1 MLPDP
6 LLPPLSLYVHLPWC
20 EQKCPYCDF
29 NSHPLRQVLPEEDY
43 VKALLQDLEITAL
56 QAGGRA
62 LCSVFFG
69 GGTPSLFSA
78 HSVAA
83 VLESTHKLIGLAD
96 KAEITLEANPGSANA
111 KRFAAYR
118 DAGVNRLSLGLQ
130 SFSDP
135 QLKALGRIHDESQSR
150 QAVMAARDAGFEQIN
165 IDLMHGLPGQSTS
178 AAAHDIESAIAFSP
192 EHLSLYQL
200 TIEPNTQF
208 AAEPPPLPDEETC
221 WQIRCTLEER
231 ATGAGFERYEVS
243 AFSRPV
249 NRCRHNLNYWEFGDY
264 IGIGAGAHAKITDRH
279 GVRRY
284 AREKHPRRYIET
296 AVTGK
301 LLPETHPVTGS
312 ELAFEFVLNALRL
325 KEGFSVALFEQRTG
339 LSWHCLSSAFELA
352 KDRGL
357 LNITNDQVCATTLGY
372 RFLDDLVGL
381 FLPTPA

>member
-1 MLPDP
+1 M
-6 LLPPLSLYVHLPWC
+6 
-20 EQKCPYCDF
+20 
-29 NSHPLRQVLPEEDY
+29 
-43 VKALLQDLEITAL
+43 
-56 QAGGRA
+56 
-62 LCSVFFG
+62 
-69 GGTPSLFSA
+69 FSA

-249 NRCRHNLNYWEFGDY
+249 NRCRHNLNYWEFGD
-264 IGIGAGAHAKITDRH
+264 
-279 GVRRY
+279 
-284 AREKHPRRYIET
+284 
-296 AVTGK
+296 
-301 LLPETHPVTGS
+301 
-312 ELAFEFVLNALRL
+312 
-325 KEGFSVALFEQRTG
+325 
-339 LSWHCLSSAFELA
+339 
-352 KDRGL
+352 
-357 LNITNDQVCATTLGY
+357 
-372 RFLDDLVGL
+372 
-381 FLPTPA
+381 